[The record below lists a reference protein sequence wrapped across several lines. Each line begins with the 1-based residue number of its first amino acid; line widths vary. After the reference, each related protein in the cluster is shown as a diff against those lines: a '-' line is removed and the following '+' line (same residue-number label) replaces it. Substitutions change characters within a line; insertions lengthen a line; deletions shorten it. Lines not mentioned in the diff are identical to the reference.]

1 MQKTVI
7 ICEKAVGEVRL
18 VNLGDSGQAL
28 GLLVAPVKCIRPT
41 HIHLCE
47 AFVPH
52 SAVVNSGDL
61 GFGFVINTSLPATQ
75 ELHSEPQ
82 TC

>member
-1 MQKTVI
+1 MK
-7 ICEKAVGEVRL
+7 KAAGEVRL
-18 VNLGDSGQAL
+18 VNLGDSGQVL
-28 GLLVAPVKCIRPT
+28 GLLVAPVKYIRPT

-47 AFVPH
+47 AFVSH
-52 SAVVNSGDL
+52 WAVVNSGDL
-61 GFGFVINTSLPATQ
+61 GFGFVIDNNLPATQ